1 MQMTQKEL
9 ETTRLQIETL
19 ARRAGDIAMSYFRS
33 GERTVA
39 DVSYKGGGSP
49 VTEADLAVD
58 RFLLKEL
65 QDLFP
70 DAGWL
75 SEETA
80 DTTDRLGLRRLIVVD
95 PIDGTLAYARGDD
108 RWAVSIALIDE
119 GRPVVGVIHAPALG
133 ETYIAARGLGAF
145 LNGEAI
151 SVSDRDKLEGAKIVA
166 PRGLTGFFETSPYNF
181 RLVPRTPS
189 LALRIA
195 DVATGKHDLAI
206 AARDSRDWDIAAAD
220 IILAEAGGLLTEL
233 EGEAL
238 TYNRRQAHRDM
249 LVAAPRSLFEGS
261 LALAIAASKGSS

>member
-1 MQMTQKEL
+1 MQMTTDIDAIQP
-9 ETTRLQIETL
+9 QIETL
-19 ARRAGDIAMSYFRS
+19 ARAAGDIAMSYFRS
-33 GERTVA
+33 GKRTTA

-58 RFLLKEL
+58 RFLLQEL
-65 QDLFP
+65 PRLLP

-80 DTTDRLGLRRLIVVD
+80 DSMDRLAQKRLIVVD

-108 RWAVSIALIDE
+108 RWAVSIALVDA
-119 GRPVVGVIHAPALG
+119 GRPVIGIIHAPALG
-133 ETYIAARGLGAF
+133 ETYIAAHGRGAF
-145 LNGEAI
+145 LNGARI
-151 SVSDRDKLEGAKIVA
+151 SVSTRATLEGAEIVA
-166 PRGLTGFFETSPYNF
+166 PRGLSDVFETSHYNF
-181 RLVPRTPS
+181 RLAPRTPS

-220 IILAEAGGLLTEL
+220 IILTEAGGRLTEL

-238 TYNRRQAHRDM
+238 TYNRREARRDM
-249 LVAAPRSLFEGS
+249 LIAAPQALFEGS
-261 LALAIAASKGSS
+261 LALARAVSKGAS